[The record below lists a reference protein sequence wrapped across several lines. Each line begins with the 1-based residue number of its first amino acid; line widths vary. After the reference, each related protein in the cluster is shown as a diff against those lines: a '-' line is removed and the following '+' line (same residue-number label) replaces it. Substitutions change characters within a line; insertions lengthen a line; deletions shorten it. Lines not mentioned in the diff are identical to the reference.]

1 MAKKIRLIARLDVKD
16 EHLVKGIQYEGLR
29 KLGAPHDFAVRYYE
43 AGIDELLYLDTV
55 ASLYGRNNLSG
66 ILQRTSA
73 DVFIPVT
80 AGGGVR
86 SVQDVR
92 ALLRAGADKVAVN
105 TAALK
110 QPALITA
117 IAQAFG
123 RQCMVLSVQAKRR
136 PGGGWEAYFDNGRE
150 HSGRDAVAW
159 AAEGAQRG
167 AGEILLTSVDAEGC
181 RRGMDTELVAAVCA
195 PPSLLSSNSICMP
208 RQMPKSGVPARAFS
222 TSGAARP
229 LSHSAAM
236 PSAKAPTPG
245 STSAPARRTCS
256 GVWASCGCAPRAASA
271 RHTLSRL
278 LRP

>member
-92 ALLRAGADKVAVN
+92 ALLARR
-105 TAALK
+105 
-110 QPALITA
+110 
-117 IAQAFG
+117 G
-123 RQCMVLSVQAKRR
+123 RQ
-136 PGGGWEAYFDNGRE
+136 GGRE
-150 HSGRDAVAW
+150 H
-159 AAEGAQRG
+159 RG
-167 AGEILLTSVDAEGC
+167 AEA
-181 RRGMDTELVAAVCA
+181 
-195 PPSLLSSNSICMP
+195 
-208 RQMPKSGVPARAFS
+208 ARADHGHCAGLWPPVH
-222 TSGAARP
+222 GAERAG
-229 LSHSAAM
+229 
-236 PSAKAPTPG
+236 KAQ
-245 STSAPARRTCS
+245 ARR
-256 GVWASCGCAPRAASA
+256 
-271 RHTLSRL
+271 RL
-278 LRP
+278 GGLF

>member
-167 AGEILLTSVDAEGC
+167 AGEILLTSVDAEAAAAAWTQSWLPPCARRWTC
-181 RRGMDTELVAAVCA
+181 RWWPRAGWPA
-195 PPSLLSSNSICMP
+195 PKTPQRRP
-208 RQMPKSGVPARAFS
+208 TR
-222 TSGAARP
+222 ARP
-229 LSHSAAM
+229 
-236 PSAKAPTPG
+236 PWRRPAPCTM
-245 STSAPARRTCS
+245 ARRRCK
-256 GVWASCGCAPRAASA
+256 A
-271 RHTLSRL
+271 
-278 LRP
+278 

>member
-92 ALLRAGADKVAVN
+92 ALLRAGADKVAV
-105 TAALK
+105 
-110 QPALITA
+110 ITA

-195 PPSLLSSNSICMP
+195 AVD
-208 RQMPKSGVPARAFS
+208 VPVVAAGGLAGAEDAAAAANA
-222 TSGAARP
+222 GAA
-229 LSHSAAM
+229 AVA
-236 PSAKAPTPG
+236 
-245 STSAPARRTCS
+245 
-256 GVWASCGCAPRAASA
+256 AASA
-271 RHTLSRL
+271 LHYGTQTVQSLHQGL
-278 LRP
+278 AALGVEVRPCE

>member
-92 ALLRAGADKVAVN
+92 ALLRAGA
-105 TAALK
+105 L
-110 QPALITA
+110 
-117 IAQAFG
+117 
-123 RQCMVLSVQAKRR
+123 
-136 PGGGWEAYFDNGRE
+136 
-150 HSGRDAVAW
+150 AVA
-159 AAEGAQRG
+159 EMGRFELPRG
-167 AGEILLTSVDAEGC
+167 FH
-181 RRGMDTELVAAVCA
+181 
-195 PPSLLSSNSICMP
+195 PNLLS
-208 RQMPKSGVPARAFS
+208 REA
-222 TSGAARP
+222 
-229 LSHSAAM
+229 H
-236 PSAKAPTPG
+236 
-245 STSAPARRTCS
+245 
-256 GVWASCGCAPRAASA
+256 
-271 RHTLSRL
+271 
-278 LRP
+278 

>member
-123 RQCMVLSVQAKRR
+123 RQCMVLSMQVKKVTPTEKIPSGYEIAIDGARVFTGMDAVEWAKR
-136 PGGGWEAYFDNGRE
+136 GE
-150 HSGRDAVAW
+150 SL
-159 AAEGAQRG
+159 G
-167 AGEILLTSVDAEGC
+167 AGEICV
-181 RRGMDTELVAAVCA
+181 
-195 PPSLLSSNSICMP
+195 NSIDCDGTHGGYDLEITGKIAEAVNIP
-208 RQMPKSGVPARAFS
+208 VIASG
-222 TSGAARP
+222 GAGKPEHLAEVF
-229 LSHSAAM
+229 
-236 PSAKAPTPG
+236 T
-245 STSAPARRTCS
+245 RT
-256 GVWASCGCAPRAASA
+256 GASA
-271 RHTLSRL
+271 GIISSMLYSPRIERNYTVQEIKESLSAYDIP
-278 LRP
+278 LRPYRRAR

>member
-1 MAKKIRLIARLDVKD
+1 MRHGKKDTPDCPAGREGRNPG
-16 EHLVKGIQYEGLR
+16 EKGIQYEGLR

-123 RQCMVLSVQAKRR
+123 RQCMVLSVQASAG
-136 PGGGWEAYFDNGRE
+136 PAAGWEAYFDNGRE

-167 AGEILLTSVDAEGC
+167 AGEILLTSVDAEGLPPRHGHRAG
-181 RRGMDTELVAAVCA
+181 RR
-195 PPSLLSSNSICMP
+195 
-208 RQMPKSGVPARAFS
+208 R
-222 TSGAARP
+222 
-229 LSHSAAM
+229 
-236 PSAKAPTPG
+236 
-245 STSAPARRTCS
+245 ARRWT
-256 GVWASCGCAPRAASA
+256 GRW
-271 RHTLSRL
+271 
-278 LRP
+278 

>member
-66 ILQRTSA
+66 ILQHTSA

-195 PPSLLSSNSICMP
+195 AVDVPVVAAGGLAGAEDAAGPQGRP
-208 RQMPKSGVPARAFS
+208 GGFREARRQADPGSAPGPGSPVPAGRRLH
-222 TSGAARP
+222 AAPAGPCRRQAGP
-229 LSHSAAM
+229 QARW
-236 PSAKAPTPG
+236 PC
-245 STSAPARRTCS
+245 PARRQQ
-256 GVWASCGCAPRAASA
+256 P
-271 RHTLSRL
+271 L
-278 LRP
+278 LDG

>member
-195 PPSLLSSNSICMP
+195 AVD
-208 RQMPKSGVPARAFS
+208 VPVVAAGGLA
-222 TSGAARP
+222 GAED
-229 LSHSAAM
+229 AA
-236 PSAKAPTPG
+236 A
-245 STSAPARRTCS
+245 
-256 GVWASCGCAPRAASA
+256 AASA
-271 RHTLSRL
+271 LHYGTQTVQSLKQGL
-278 LRP
+278 AALGVEVRPCE

>member
-167 AGEILLTSVDAEGC
+167 AGERLLTSVDAEGC

-195 PPSLLSSNSICMP
+195 AVD
-208 RQMPKSGVPARAFS
+208 VPVVAAGGLAGAEDAAAAANA
-222 TSGAARP
+222 GAA
-229 LSHSAAM
+229 AVA
-236 PSAKAPTPG
+236 
-245 STSAPARRTCS
+245 
-256 GVWASCGCAPRAASA
+256 AASA
-271 RHTLSRL
+271 LHYGTQTVQSLKQGL
-278 LRP
+278 AALGVEVRPCE